1 MFYCYW
7 VFNVSAFKYIF
18 KSGIDLYLNIIIN
31 FKIFKASFKKSKCS
45 FKYSLFIMIGISSI
59 NNSINCSFS

>member
-31 FKIFKASFKKSKCS
+31 FKIFKASFKKITVL
-45 FKYSLFIMIGISSI
+45 YEQSLLKWHGLGIETI
-59 NNSINCSFS
+59 LQNI